1 MSSLIIAKFN
11 DFGELTGDM
20 EYDIDVLLLEV
31 HSIRVANDREVT
43 KQKPKFEALRPNFG
57 WISVERLKKTLAAT
71 TQYARAIGRI
81 PFRMHYKTRFPAANV
96 RRFNDDVATD
106 TFFADTPAIDDGIRG
121 HGGCM
126 MAQIFCGKKTQLTAA
141 YPMKSESEM
150 PATLQEFIR
159 KEGAPNLLF
168 SDNAKV
174 QIGAAVNA
182 ILRHYGIDDHQ
193 SESYHQHQ
201 NYAERRIQEIKRFVD
216 VLMDRT
222 GTPAGYWLLCLLYA
236 VYLLNRLACE
246 SLGGIS
252 AIQAAHNWIP
262 DVSALL
268 GFHWWQEVYYSV
280 NDDSSGFPSKSKEKL
295 GSEDGS
301 V

>member
-1 MSSLIIAKFN
+1 
-11 DFGELTGDM
+11 
-20 EYDIDVLLLEV
+20 
-31 HSIRVANDREVT
+31 
-43 KQKPKFEALRPNFG
+43 
-57 WISVERLKKTLAAT
+57 
-71 TQYARAIGRI
+71 
-81 PFRMHYKTRFPAANV
+81 MHYKTRFPAANV

-222 GTPAGYWLLCLLYA
+222 GTPAGHWLLCLLCA
-236 VYLLNRLACE
+236 VCSLNRLACE
-246 SLGGIS
+246 SLGGMS
-252 AIQAAHNWIP
+252 AVQAAHNWMP

-268 GFHWWQEVYYSV
+268 GFHWWQEVCV
-280 NDDSSGFPSKSKEKL
+280 AP
-295 GSEDGS
+295 
-301 V
+301 